1 MSVAAKIGNFF
12 YNTENFYPDHIN
24 KNILV
29 TPISLEPD
37 QGSSIRILLYT
48 KRAKPTVVSLGSL
61 VL

>member
-1 MSVAAKIGNFF
+1 MSVETKIEIFCNK
-12 YNTENFYPDHIN
+12 ENFYPDYIN

-48 KRAKPTVVSLGSL
+48 KRTKPTVVSLGSL

>member
-29 TPISLEPD
+29 NLQFHWSPTKGLQYVFYYTQSEPSL
-37 QGSSIRILLYT
+37 LLS
-48 KRAKPTVVSLGSL
+48 AL
-61 VL
+61 VR

>member
-1 MSVAAKIGNFF
+1 MSVAAKIGNF

-29 TPISLEPD
+29 TLISLEPD